1 MADHVRPRDFLNNI
15 KYGTDDDLNDPLK
28 LNDLIIS
35 GDNFNRV
42 AEMGGWPA
50 HVVVDTIGNCFVGT
64 VAQFYARWRGTTEDP
79 NWGTLRTDLKANYEP
94 YNWRQQNLAELM
106 NLTQAELSINEYN
119 NRFKFLLEII
129 PGDQLSPSRWVD
141 HYVAGLK
148 PLFGQQVQTVR
159 LARQGLVGDNAV
171 DDNELLRICM
181 NAASGQ
187 AMLRQSSR
195 VNYSSNNT
203 RRFGGN
209 WRRNQSGY
217 SSNSH
222 GNRGNNHGGNSSNGT
237 HFSGHRNHAAPQQR
251 QDTGGARPMEI
262 DQLQVEIA
270 EIYEHYPEFQDYDGP
285 ALSIAQLQSMGL
297 IDLENIEAELNAMQ
311 PSESSKNKF
320 KFKCSKC
327 NGKGHKRA
335 MCPHEAAVASVE
347 DNADDLKGQAA

>member
-1 MADHVRPRDFLNNI
+1 MADHIRPRDFLNNI
-15 KYGTDDDLNDPLK
+15 KYGTNDDLNDPLK

-64 VAQFYARWRGTTEDP
+64 VAQYYARWRASNQDP
-79 NWGTLRTDLKANYEP
+79 NWEALKIELKSNYEP

-106 NLTQAELSINEYN
+106 NLTQAELTINEYN

-129 PGDQLSPSRWVD
+129 PEDQLSPSRWVD

-159 LARQGLVGDNAV
+159 LARQGLVGENAV
-171 DDNELLRICM
+171 DDDELLRICM

-195 VNYSSNNT
+195 VNYSTNNT

-209 WRRNQSGY
+209 WRRNQSGFN
-217 SSNSH
+217 SNNY
-222 GNRGNNHGGNSSNGT
+222 GNRGNNYGGNNNNGNN
-237 HFSGHRNHAAPQQR
+237 FGASRNQATPQPR
-251 QDTGGARPMEI
+251 QDVNGARPMEV

-297 IDLENIEAELNAMQ
+297 IDLENIEAEVNAIQ
-311 PSESSKNKF
+311 SNEPNKNKF

-335 MCPHEAAVASVE
+335 TCPHEAASTSVE
-347 DNADDLKGQAA
+347 DNAEALKGQAA